1 MEDDNQREGVEL
13 MIGVLMETSC
23 EGRHSAMV
31 GTEGWVQG
39 KERGQGDPVHSLKQ
53 AGEKEE
59 SGQWI
64 DNKTEFFIYKW
75 E

>member
-39 KERGQGDPVHSLKQ
+39 KERGQGDP
-53 AGEKEE
+53 
-59 SGQWI
+59 SGPLF
-64 DNKTEFFIYKW
+64 KTGWREGRVRAVD
-75 E
+75 